1 MPGTTQTT
9 DGLLVSKLKIISAL
23 LLLALVVSTGW
34 QFAACELANY
44 ELQDDLKDVGSLL
57 GTRIGLTD
65 VRSDDDLRQVVI
77 RKAREH
83 DIVLQPEQ
91 VTVERSGSTE
101 DPVKIKVDYRARV
114 ALLGKSFFLHF
125 TPANRSNKF

>member
-1 MPGTTQTT
+1 LPVSGKFKTKH
-9 DGLLVSKLKIISAL
+9 GILVSKFKIISAL

-44 ELQDDLKDVGSLL
+44 ELQDDMKDVGSLL

-65 VRSDDDLRQVVI
+65 AKSDDDLRQIVI

-83 DIVLQPEQ
+83 DIVLEPEQ
-91 VTVERSGSTE
+91 VVVERSGSTE
-101 DPVKIKVDYRARV
+101 APVIYVKADY
-114 ALLGKSFFLHF
+114 
-125 TPANRSNKF
+125 

>member
-1 MPGTTQTT
+1 MN
-9 DGLLVSKLKIISAL
+9 KLKIISVL
-23 LLLALVVSTGW
+23 LVLVLVVSIGW
-34 QFAACELANY
+34 QFAACELADY

-77 RKAREH
+77 RKAGEH
-83 DIVLQPEQ
+83 GIVLAPSQ

-101 DPVKIKVDYRARV
+101 TPVIYIKADYRQRV
-114 ALLGKSFFLHF
+114 VLLGKSFFLHF
-125 TPANRSNKF
+125 TPANRSNRF